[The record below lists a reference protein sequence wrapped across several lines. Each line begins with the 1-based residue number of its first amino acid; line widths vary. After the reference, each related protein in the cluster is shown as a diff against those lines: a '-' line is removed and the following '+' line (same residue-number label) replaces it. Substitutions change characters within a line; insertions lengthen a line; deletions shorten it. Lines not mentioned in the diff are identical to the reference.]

1 MGRVRGYERYSRKK
15 TRHSFTKTKE
25 MKLWEDFEGGK
36 GSRVIH
42 IIWWNCEKRYFSVK
56 IASFLERAEENGS

>member
-15 TRHSFTKTKE
+15 KDTHLLKQKE

-36 GSRVIH
+36 R
-42 IIWWNCEKRYFSVK
+42 
-56 IASFLERAEENGS
+56 